1 MVPKVLTGN
10 AVEYVIQLP
19 LCTSWNLDTKGRSV
33 CYSVWH
39 RERTP
44 EHGIDRDTAWRLW
57 RTRLRDRLCDCM
69 VIEVMGASKPPDRDD
84 LWEVH

>member
-1 MVPKVLTGN
+1 MKDEKKNITQLLTGN
-10 AVEYVIQLP
+10 AVEFVIQLS

-44 EHGIDRDTAWRLW
+44 DHGIDRDTARRLW
-57 RTRLRDRLCDCM
+57 RRTRLCDRLCDCM
-69 VIEVMGASKPPDRDD
+69 VTEVMGASKPPD
-84 LWEVH
+84 